1 MEKGKVLTH
10 REKVV
15 LIYLCADLTYS
26 QIAGRLDISYHTVKF
41 HVSNIYEKIGVH
53 DKIQAYRWFFAN
65 QNELFGGTLYPRSA
79 DKKR

>member
-15 LIYLCADLTYS
+15 LVYLCADLTHS
-26 QIAGRLDISYHTVKF
+26 QIAEKCGISINTTRYHIR
-41 HVSNIYEKIGVH
+41 NIYKKIGVH

-79 DKKR
+79 DKKQ